1 VPTYT
6 FRNKVT
12 DETWEEFLPRISMM
26 EEKLAANPD
35 LTVIPYAVPCGDPI
49 KLGVQRIHN
58 KTQWN
63 ERLRH
68 IQKNHPLGKVNIY
81 E

>member
-1 VPTYT
+1 VPTYQ

-12 DETWEEFLPRISMM
+12 GEVWEEFLNKISDM

-35 LTVIPYAVPCGDPI
+35 LTTIPYAVPMGDPI

-63 ERLRH
+63 DRLRH
-68 IQKNHPLGKVNIY
+68 IAKNHPLGKINIY